1 MTVLCLFFFIF
12 LVNCLILNFIVGAFF
27 VSNLVRDIIIDIVFN
42 DRNLVVMIDL
52 LIRALSMRLIIVD
65 DMLFNY
71 RFRRR
76 ML

>member
-1 MTVLCLFFFIF
+1 M
-12 LVNCLILNFIVGAFF
+12 
-27 VSNLVRDIIIDIVFN
+27 SNLVRDIIIDIVFN

-71 RFRRR
+71 RFRGC
-76 ML
+76 MLYFFEMWLVIIMNHMLMLDLV